1 MVSAPHTPLFRVF
14 SPSADRR
21 KFSQKVGAGPPP
33 SDCVKNFANIKAA
46 VTSSTG
52 PRYGRP
58 SDRFGPPT
66 ALFSKPLAMLR
77 YNLEH
82 LDKLTPD
89 HGTITPAF
97 DFVTTGAAFFDD
109 EEKRGEVLQKLLKS
123 LLGRDARWQTPIAG
137 GTAKPGGV
145 WFEGPFAY
153 LIFELKNEPGL
164 GGDPLL
170 QSLAVYSKIVPQEQ
184 VSSHFPASGI
194 YG

>member
-1 MVSAPHTPLFRVF
+1 MVSAPHTPLLHVF
-14 SPSADRR
+14 SPSAVRLD
-21 KFSQKVGAGPPP
+21 FSEKIGGGPPP
-33 SDCVKNFANIKAA
+33 SDCVKNFANIKAT
-46 VTSSTG
+46 VTGPIG

-82 LDKLTPD
+82 LDKVTPD

-97 DFVTTGAAFFDD
+97 DFVTTGAAFFDA
-109 EEKRGEVLQKLLKS
+109 EEKRGEVLQRLLKS
-123 LLGRDARWQTPIAG
+123 LLGCDAQWQTSIADG
-137 GTAKPGGV
+137 KAKPDGV
-145 WFEGPFAY
+145 WFEGRFAY

-164 GGDPLL
+164 GGDPFL
-170 QSLAVYSKIVPQEQ
+170 QSLAVYGKMVPQNQ
-184 VSSHFPASGI
+184 VPSLFPASGI

>member
-21 KFSQKVGAGPPP
+21 KFSQKIGAGPPP
-33 SDCVKNFANIKAA
+33 SDCVKSFANIKAA
-46 VTSSTG
+46 VTSPTG

-58 SDRFGPPT
+58 SDHFGPPT

-82 LDKLTPD
+82 LYKLTPE
-89 HGTITPAF
+89 HGSITPAF

-109 EEKRGEVLQKLLKS
+109 EEKRGEVLQRLLKS
-123 LLGRDARWQTPIAG
+123 LLGRDAQWQTSIADG
-137 GTAKPGGV
+137 KANPYGV
-145 WFEGPFAY
+145 WFEGLFAY
-153 LIFELKNEPGL
+153 LIFEMKNEPGL
-164 GGDPLL
+164 GGDPFL
-170 QSLAVYSKIVPQEQ
+170 QALAVCSKIVPQEQ
-184 VSSHFPASGI
+184 VPSHFPASGI

>member
-123 LLGRDARWQTPIAG
+123 LLGRDAQWQTPIAG

-145 WFEGPFAY
+145 WFEGPFVY